1 MKKVK
6 FSKRIIAIRALNAV
20 DSFNTDV
27 EIMLENKEKIVLSE
41 EDLGHER
48 YSLLSSSLHRVEV
61 IKMYFTQYEDGSF
74 EFTHEEVKNA
84 EKVTP
89 EHVESIIVKEEYLT
103 PTDTLTICVLTL
115 KNGAS
120 VTGESACADPKLFD
134 KALGEKYARE
144 NAFDKAW
151 AFEGYL
157 LKERLF
163 NGS

>member
-1 MKKVK
+1 MRVK
-6 FSKRIIAIRALNAV
+6 P
-20 DSFNTDV
+20 SFP
-27 EIMLENKEKIVLSE
+27 
-41 EDLGHER
+41 
-48 YSLLSSSLHRVEV
+48 LLSNEVQIKLEDGEIVDLDVDEYKYGPLSLSFTPNPEVEPV
-61 IKMYFTQYEDGSF
+61 GLFFTRFEDGSVDITKGKL
-74 EFTHEEVKNA
+74 ENEKPA

-89 EHVESIIVKEEYLT
+89 EHVESIITDEKYLT

-120 VTGESACADPKLFD
+120 VTGESACADPKLFN
-134 KALGEKYARE
+134 KELGEKYARE

-163 NGS
+163 NES